1 MEALPLKIRAAGI
14 FPLSAFV
21 PISFTFRRRP
31 PLRRRRLLVDIPAKT
46 PHCLGRKPGLAERNR
61 GRQSDGR
68 GRPHPLAVSA
78 CPAKLDTRRRR
89 RRSYVRGF
97 AAASSRPSSVVRS
110 SLARVVGS
118 FLPSWSDSVL
128 SRVLS
133 LSYFTSCE
141 PKQKER

>member
-78 CPAKLDTRRRR
+78 CSSQARHSPAPSSLLCTRFCGG
-89 RRSYVRGF
+89 VV
-97 AAASSRPSSVVRS
+97 SSVVRRSLFARSSCWFISSFVERFCSESS
-110 SLARVVGS
+110 SL
-118 FLPSWSDSVL
+118 
-128 SRVLS
+128 S
-133 LSYFTSCE
+133 LLLY
-141 PKQKER
+141 KL